1 MRSNIKLLSSGVA
14 AALVLAI
21 GVAGAQARRFELS
34 SQTIRAIWTELPFI
48 LGESTPRCPVTLEG
62 SFHSKTLSKVSGELV
77 GYITRA
83 RTRKGAEN
91 CASNWGALFLD
102 TEEGFAQTLPW
113 HILYD
118 SFEGTLPVI
127 RGIRVQIIELSIRF
141 REPLLGIRCLYKS
154 LETQPLFLIF
164 RLNAAGTVTGLQA
177 EESEILWNSGETTCA
192 RKGRF
197 LGTPAATVTPLE
209 RMTSA
214 ITVRLVQ

>member
-1 MRSNIKLLSSGVA
+1 MRSDIKLLSSGVA

-113 HILYD
+113 HAAAVPHIQI
-118 SFEGTLPVI
+118 ERGRNGHGTAGRRKRNTL
-127 RGIRVQIIELSIRF
+127 ELR
-141 REPLLGIRCLYKS
+141 
-154 LETQPLFLIF
+154 
-164 RLNAAGTVTGLQA
+164 
-177 EESEILWNSGETTCA
+177 
-192 RKGRF
+192 
-197 LGTPAATVTPLE
+197 
-209 RMTSA
+209 
-214 ITVRLVQ
+214 